1 MEAPDENLKLEIWFI
16 DLAIRKAFSDHDIKI
31 DDITWNPHRVGMASD
46 KFNIHAIQVTVGPW
60 RDILYRIKSWDIKN
74 YSNGVKREHIDKRIK
89 VLLQKYLEYSA
100 DRRGRGAKRYPGLH
114 NNYKNR

>member
-60 RDILYRIKSWDIKN
+60 RDILYRIESGDIKN
-74 YSNGVKREHIDKRIK
+74 YGLASCCP
-89 VLLQKYLEYSA
+89 SA
-100 DRRGRGAKRYPGLH
+100 KICSRRCSWCAGCPPGQAPV
-114 NNYKNR
+114 